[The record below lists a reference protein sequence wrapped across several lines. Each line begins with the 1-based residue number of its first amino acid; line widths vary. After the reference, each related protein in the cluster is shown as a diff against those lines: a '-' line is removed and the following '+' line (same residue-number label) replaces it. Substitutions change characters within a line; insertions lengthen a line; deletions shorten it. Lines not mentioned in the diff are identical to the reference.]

1 MVWHRL
7 LKVRPLITCT
17 ATENSPELCSLSAT
31 KILCLIK
38 IKKTSSF
45 FQRSVLC
52 GNFFLIKKYSD
63 KKINVFNI
71 LKSLVTMGAICPKH
85 LIIKEKRVVTSLKI
99 KGNVTQ
105 TLGSFLKKVAKC
117 LIYKDS
123 FLLLFET
130 KASILYM

>member
-1 MVWHRL
+1 MCFT
-7 LKVRPLITCT
+7 I
-17 ATENSPELCSLSAT
+17 
-31 KILCLIK
+31 
-38 IKKTSSF
+38 
-45 FQRSVLC
+45 Q
-52 GNFFLIKKYSD
+52 KYSD
-63 KKINVFNI
+63 KKINVFKI
-71 LKSLVTMGAICPKH
+71 YESLGTMGATCLKY

-105 TLGSFLKKVAKC
+105 TLGSFFKKVDKC